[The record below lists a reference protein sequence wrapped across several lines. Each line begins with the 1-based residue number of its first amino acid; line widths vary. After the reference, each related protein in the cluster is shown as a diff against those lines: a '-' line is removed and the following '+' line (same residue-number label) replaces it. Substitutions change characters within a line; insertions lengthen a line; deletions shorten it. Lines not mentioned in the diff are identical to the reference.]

1 MLLQMNNQLPVPNVR
16 RRAVR
21 TLVRPLARVRRHF
34 VPLPVGKVLER
45 PLAEPARI
53 RFNPGVNP
61 TVRLHLLLGGELFPA
76 IDALEPELG
85 RVDGPLVP
93 LEDALVPEGR
103 ATLVADF
110 GPCSGVDEGVRFEGV
125 GGAEQL
131 SAGFTREVD

>member
-1 MLLQMNNQLPVPNVR
+1 MLLQMNNQFPVPDVR

-61 TVRLHLLLGGELFPA
+61 TVRLHLLSGGELFPT
-76 IDALEPELG
+76 IPTIEPELG

-103 ATLVADF
+103 ATFVADF
-110 GPCSGVDEGVRFEGV
+110 RARLGVDEGVRFERV

-131 SAGFTREVD
+131 SAGFTGEVD